1 VSKPISGAVFLI
13 AALLSCVL
21 PGQDRRSNQE
31 IGPRSVEGLVTDA
44 SGKPLDKAVVQ
55 LKDTKSLQIRSFIT
69 NQDGTY
75 HFAGLSPNVEYQ
87 LKAEFQGASSGK
99 KTLSVFNSKK
109 LVTINLKLKKSANQ
123 PPAPSPQSPARPALQ

>member
-1 VSKPISGAVFLI
+1 MSKPISCAVFLI

-123 PPAPSPQSPARPALQ
+123 PPAPSP

>member
-1 VSKPISGAVFLI
+1 M
-13 AALLSCVL
+13 
-21 PGQDRRSNQE
+21 
-31 IGPRSVEGLVTDA
+31 TDA

-123 PPAPSPQSPARPALQ
+123 PPAPSP